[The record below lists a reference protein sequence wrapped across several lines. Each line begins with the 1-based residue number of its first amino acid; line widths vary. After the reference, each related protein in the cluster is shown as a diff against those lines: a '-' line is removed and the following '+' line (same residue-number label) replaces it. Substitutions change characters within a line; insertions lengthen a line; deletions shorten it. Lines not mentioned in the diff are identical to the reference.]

1 MSLRPH
7 IYEEPQTGDSHLQ
20 TCVVIIINVLIILVL
35 VIINT
40 ATDHASNL
48 S

>member
-7 IYEEPQTGDSHLQ
+7 IYEKPQTGDTRLQ
-20 TCVVIIINVLIILVL
+20 TCVVIIINGLIILVL

>member
-1 MSLRPH
+1 MRSLRL
-7 IYEEPQTGDSHLQ
+7 ETV
-20 TCVVIIINVLIILVL
+20 TFKRVVIIINVLIILVL